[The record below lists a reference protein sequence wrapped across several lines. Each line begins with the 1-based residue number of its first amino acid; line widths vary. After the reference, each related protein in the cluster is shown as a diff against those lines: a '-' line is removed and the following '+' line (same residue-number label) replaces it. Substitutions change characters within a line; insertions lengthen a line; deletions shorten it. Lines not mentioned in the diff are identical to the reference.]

1 MHPQLSAVL
10 IGVED
15 MNRAK
20 RFYAEGLGCPID
32 KDYPAF
38 VSFKLGEGSS
48 EFGLYKREALAADA
62 GVTPDGNGFRAV
74 TFSYIV
80 PSAEGVDEVMAL
92 AQRAGAKIV
101 KPAQKAQYGYF
112 GYFSDPDGHLWKVA
126 AGN

>member
-20 RFYAEGLGCPID
+20 KFYAEGLGCPID

-48 EFGLYKREALAADA
+48 ELGLYKREALAADA

-74 TFSYIV
+74 TFNYV
-80 PSAEGVDEVMAL
+80 VQSAERVDDVMAL
-92 AQRAGAKIV
+92 ALRAGAKIV
-101 KPAQKAQYGYF
+101 RPAQKAQYGYF

-126 AGN
+126 AE